1 MAVIAQLGALLFGAT
16 LLLMGNGLQTTV
28 LPLRGGLEGFSALS
42 PGIMG
47 SSYFIGFVAG
57 CLSIAGL
64 VGKVG
69 HIRVFTAMAAIAS
82 VIPLLHMLTLQEWA
96 WWLLRIGTGYCMAS
110 LLLVIESWLN
120 ERTDNSARGTVFSVY
135 ASLSFLAIILGQI
148 VLATQDAV
156 GFAPFVVASIL
167 LSLAAVPVALNNAVV
182 PAPIAKVRL
191 EPLHLM
197 RLSPSGTRGM
207 FRRWHR
213 KRCILVASAGG
224 R

>member
-1 MAVIAQLGALLFGAT
+1 LIGQLGALLFGAT

-42 PGIMG
+42 LGIMG

-57 CLSIAGL
+57 CLTIAGL

-82 VIPLLHMLTLQEWA
+82 VIPLLHMLTLQEWT

-110 LLLVIESWLN
+110 LFLVIESWLN

-135 ASLSFLAIILGQI
+135 ASLSFLAII
-148 VLATQDAV
+148 
-156 GFAPFVVASIL
+156 
-167 LSLAAVPVALNNAVV
+167 
-182 PAPIAKVRL
+182 
-191 EPLHLM
+191 
-197 RLSPSGTRGM
+197 
-207 FRRWHR
+207 
-213 KRCILVASAGG
+213 
-224 R
+224 